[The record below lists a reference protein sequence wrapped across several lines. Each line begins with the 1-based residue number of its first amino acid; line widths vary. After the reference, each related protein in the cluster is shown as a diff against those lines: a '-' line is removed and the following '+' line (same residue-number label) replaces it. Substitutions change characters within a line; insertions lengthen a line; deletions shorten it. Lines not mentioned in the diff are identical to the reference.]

1 MDIGLISVRY
11 ALALLKGAQQANNET
26 EVYNCMQSL
35 FNAFSRGETFKRA
48 MNNPTLSKGQK
59 SQLLLTVFQNEVPAI
74 LKRFITLVLNESRE
88 ELLQFMAASYITL
101 YRKDKNIISGK
112 LITATEVTPEMEQK
126 MADMIKKKTN
136 GTVEFQTKVDPEI
149 IGGFILEYDTYRM
162 DASVKSELNKL
173 LLSLK
178 G

>member
-11 ALALLKGAQQANNET
+11 ALALLKGAQEANNET

-35 FNAFSRGETFKRA
+35 FNAFLEVKPLREA
-48 MNNPTLSKGQK
+48 MNNPTLSKEQK
-59 SQLLLTVFQNEVPAI
+59 NQLLLTVFQNEVPTI

-136 GTVEFQTKVDPEI
+136 GTVEFDTKVDPEI

-173 LLSLK
+173 LVSLK